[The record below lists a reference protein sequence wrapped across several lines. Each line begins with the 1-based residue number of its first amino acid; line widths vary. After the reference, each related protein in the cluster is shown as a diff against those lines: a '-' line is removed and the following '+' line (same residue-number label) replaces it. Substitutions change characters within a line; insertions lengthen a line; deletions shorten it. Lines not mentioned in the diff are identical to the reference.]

1 MKPGIE
7 PYPGEGFYATRSKNW
22 IRGAI
27 VGQGNVPVAQCL
39 DVLMEAG
46 YDGSVTV
53 EFEGLE
59 DPALACRIGLQ
70 NLRKMER
77 RLRDRD

>member
-1 MKPGIE
+1 
-7 PYPGEGFYATRSKNW
+7 
-22 IRGAI
+22 
-27 VGQGNVPVAQCL
+27 
-39 DVLMEAG
+39 MEAG